1 MLIVP
6 IFVGEIM
13 EEMIQRY
20 LLAFDEI
27 NKMTAISY
35 ASVRDEDILSRRD
48 QLIDDILTFLIKAYK
63 QGIENVGI
71 MLSYDTEIDV
81 DLMYEVI
88 YEVIDGKT
96 FEDRIFDHLIA
107 DDLNGLQTLAQ
118 SEYHRVYNL
127 ACEDGAGQF
136 AEDDDALSSDVIK
149 TWNAIVDNVTRDTH
163 LYLNGTSVDLQDEFY
178 TFDGD
183 HAPCPGSFEKAS
195 NNANCRCWLT
205 YKSVDDDL

>member
-1 MLIVP
+1 MD
-6 IFVGEIM
+6 
-13 EEMIQRY
+13 EMINRY

-35 ASVRDEDILSRRD
+35 ASVRDEDVLSRRD
-48 QLIDDILTFLIKAYK
+48 QLIDDTLTFLIKAYK

-71 MLSYDTEIDV
+71 MLSYDTEIDI

-118 SEYHRVYNL
+118 SEYHRVYNR
-127 ACEDGAGQF
+127 AIEDGAEQYFEETDSGVSKTWHTVG
-136 AEDDDALSSDVIK
+136 DALV
-149 TWNAIVDNVTRDTH
+149 RDTH
-163 LYLNGTSVDLQDEFY
+163 NYIDGMTVDIFEDFY

-183 HAPCPGSFEKAS
+183 HASVPGGFSKAE
-195 NNANCRCWLT
+195 NNCGCRCWVT
-205 YKSVDDDL
+205 VKADDEL

>member
-1 MLIVP
+1 
-6 IFVGEIM
+6 M

-35 ASVRDEDILSRRD
+35 ASVRDEDILSRLDR
-48 QLIDDILTFLIKAYK
+48 LIDDILTFLIKAYK

-81 DLMYEVI
+81 DRMYEVI

-96 FEDRIFDHLIA
+96 FEDRIYDHLIV

-127 ACEDGAGQF
+127 ACEDGAWQF
-136 AEDDDALSSDVIK
+136 VEDDDALSSAVIK

-163 LYLNGTSVDLQDEFY
+163 LHLNGTSVDLQDEFY

-195 NNANCRCWLT
+195 NNVNCRCWLT
-205 YKSVDDDL
+205 YKLSDDDL